1 MSTGQERTVAEVQTI
16 ITRARHKELGNYA
29 KYGELATAKEM
40 SQVAMMWN
48 VLYTPS
54 TLCLHQ
60 A

>member
-1 MSTGQERTVAEVQTI
+1 MAEVQTI

-40 SQVAMMWN
+40 SQVVMMWN